1 MLYLL
6 CWVSAQRAA
15 CRGYGTIP
23 TAGRVALAFGEA
35 LLAVREGLVPV
46 VGDGPGE
53 GVGDGRAPCGLDAG
67 RGLVALEAGR
77 LTAPLSSR

>member
-1 MLYLL
+1 MFMLYLL

-53 GVGDGRAPCGLDAG
+53 GWVMAAPRAVWTPAG
-67 RGLVALEAGR
+67 GWWPWRPGG
-77 LTAPLSSR
+77 